1 MKVGLIAADLSHKH
15 GWAHYSLEVAQA
27 LHKAGVELTIL
38 ASHNSPPH
46 ADLPQNRIL
55 PSLVPRETAIL
66 PKLAL
71 QVGKAR
77 HLLRNCDLIHTC
89 VEPFA
94 PLAAWIA
101 GKRPLIQAGIGSYLR
116 VNYWQRPPLTALYRH
131 AIARAEIVAISH
143 FTAQVAR
150 EEFGQT
156 PIHIVPLGINADRFA
171 HLPALP
177 KNGHTVLTVGG
188 IKERKGTLELVKAIA
203 QVRKSLPEIQCIV
216 IGNPAEGSDYT
227 AQVRAVIR
235 EHHLETCVQILGFVS
250 EESLLQWYAQADLFV
265 LPSMNRGW
273 MFEGY
278 GLVHMEASAARLP
291 VIGTRN
297 CGIEDAIDH
306 EKTGLLVSQQ
316 AIERELPDAI
326 LALLRDPARRAE
338 MGAAGRLR
346 AQTHTWD
353 RVARDLITIYTQAL
367 ERRS

>member
-1 MKVGLIAADLSHKH
+1 MKIGLIAADLSHKH
-15 GWAHYSLEVAQA
+15 GWAHYSLELAQA

-71 QVGKAR
+71 QMGKSR
-77 HLLRNCDLIHTC
+77 HCLQDCDLIHTC

-94 PLAAWIA
+94 PLAAWIG
-101 GKRPLIQAGIGSYLR
+101 GKRPLIQAGVGSYLR
-116 VNYWQRPPLTALYRH
+116 VDHWQRPPLTTLYRQ
-131 AIARAEIVAISH
+131 AIARSQIVAISH
-143 FTAQVAR
+143 FTANVAR
-150 EEFGQT
+150 EAFPHT
-156 PIHIVPLGINADRFA
+156 SIYVVPLGINADRFA
-171 HLPALP
+171 HLPTLP
-177 KNGHTVLTVGG
+177 KHGNTVLTVGG
-188 IKERKGTLELVKAIA
+188 IKERKGTLELVQAIA
-203 QVRKSLPEIQCIV
+203 EVRKSLPEIQCIV

-227 AQVRAVIR
+227 RQVRAVI
-235 EHHLETCVQILGFVS
+235 HDHQLEDCVQILGFVP
-250 EESLLQWYAQADLFV
+250 EATLLHWYAQADLFV

-278 GLVHMEASAARLP
+278 GLVHMEASAAGLP

-306 EKTGLLVSQQ
+306 EITGLLVSQ
-316 AIERELPDAI
+316 ADVAHELPAAI
-326 LALLRDPARRAE
+326 LALLRDPVKRAH

-353 RVARDLITIYTQAL
+353 RVAHDLIAIYTQAL
-367 ERRS
+367 AGRS